1 MLNRDSKFHNYVM
14 TAIII
19 VGFLVMGYTILNW
32 NSIVASHQRAE
43 VKALAEAAEL
53 KSAQGVL
60 LKKLTDSN
68 DLGLKEY
75 AIKWEQDN
83 PEPTK
88 RTIEDLERFIKN
100 VYPHSI

>member
-1 MLNRDSKFHNYVM
+1 MLNHDSKIHNYVM
-14 TAIII
+14 AAIMT
-19 VGFLVMGYTILNW
+19 VGSLVMGYTIFNW
-32 NSIVASHQRAE
+32 DSLVASHQRAE

-53 KSAQGVL
+53 KNTQNIL

-75 AIKWEQDN
+75 AKKWEQDN

-100 VYPHSI
+100 VYPPK

>member
-1 MLNRDSKFHNYVM
+1 MQNRDSKFHNYVM
-14 TAIII
+14 TAIVT

-53 KSAQGVL
+53 KNAQSVL

-75 AIKWEQDN
+75 ARAAFVFCELDGHVSMLLLS
-83 PEPTK
+83 TAH
-88 RTIEDLERFIKN
+88 R
-100 VYPHSI
+100 